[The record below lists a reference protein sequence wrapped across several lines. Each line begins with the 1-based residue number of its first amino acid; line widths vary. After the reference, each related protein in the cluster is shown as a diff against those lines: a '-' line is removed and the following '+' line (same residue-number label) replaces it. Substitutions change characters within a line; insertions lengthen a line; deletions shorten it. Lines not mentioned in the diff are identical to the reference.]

1 MVIAG
6 GLMKK
11 SRSVQRKLYRLKRH
25 KRVRKKVFGTAERPR
40 LCIFRSNQNIYAQ
53 LIDDVKGETLVSAST
68 LDRELKEWRGKKNI
82 EAAKQVGF
90 LIAKRAL
97 ERGVKQVVL
106 DRGGYKYHGRVKALA
121 DSAREGGLEF

>member
-1 MVIAG
+1 
-6 GLMKK
+6 MKK

-90 LIAKRAL
+90 LIARRAL

>member
-1 MVIAG
+1 MIAG
-6 GLMKK
+6 GVMKK
-11 SRSVQRKLYRLKRH
+11 ERSVQRKLYRLKRH

-53 LIDDVKGETLVSAST
+53 LIDDVNGVTLASAST
-68 LDRELKEWRGKKNI
+68 LDLELKEWRGK
-82 EAAKQVGF
+82 AKLIVAKKVGF

-97 ERGVKQVVL
+97 EKGIKQVVF
-106 DRGGYKYHGRVKALA
+106 DRGGYKYHGKVKAFA